1 MRGAICGQLYPEI
14 LIRQRCAWMDASISH
29 ARNGI
34 LGEVFNAIM
43 TSLAYVETDIRKIVT
58 TAIELMPED
67 SEYGQVVRFALEQ
80 CKKHDYYY
88 DAWMKCEEKYIKY
101 NWIHAYPN
109 AAAEVVALW
118 YGEGDF
124 TKTLAMCGGC
134 GQDVDCNAAQIMT
147 VIGIIVGLDNIPNYW
162 KEPIG
167 DELDTYV
174 RGLKK
179 MSIKQLAEM
188 TTEVAKTLV
197 E

>member
-1 MRGAICGQLYPEI
+1 
-14 LIRQRCAWMDASISH
+14 
-29 ARNGI
+29 
-34 LGEVFNAIM
+34 M

-58 TAIELMPED
+58 TAIDLMPED

-80 CKKHDYYY
+80 CKNHDDYYA
-88 DAWMKCEEKYIKY
+88 AWMKCEEKFIKY

-118 YGEGDF
+118 FGEGDF

-134 GQDVDCNAAQIMT
+134 GQDVDCNAAQILT
-147 VIGIIVGLDNIPNYW
+147 IIGIIVGLDKIPNYW
-162 KEPIG
+162 KDPIG

-179 MSIKQLAEM
+179 MSIKKLAEM

-197 E
+197 